1 MTVKSL
7 AMMSKL
13 RAAVLGNR
21 CTLAK
26 GGDVG
31 LLRLGSYVPSSGAPQ
46 RDRMSHIDRH
56 VTRRAGLKWEEALW
70 TSP

>member
-7 AMMSKL
+7 VMMSKL

-21 CTLAK
+21 CTLAH
-26 GGDVG
+26 GADV
-31 LLRLGSYVPSSGAPQ
+31 AP
-46 RDRMSHIDRH
+46 IDLQ
-56 VTRRAGLKWEEALW
+56 VTRGAGLNREEALW